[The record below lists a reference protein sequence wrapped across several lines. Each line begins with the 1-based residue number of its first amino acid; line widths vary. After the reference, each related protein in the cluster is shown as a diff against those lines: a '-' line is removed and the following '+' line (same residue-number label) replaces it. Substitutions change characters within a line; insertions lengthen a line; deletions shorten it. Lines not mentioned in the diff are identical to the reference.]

1 MAPLRAINE
10 TSCRPRAKEQL
21 RFIDGRVGEVEVVDV
36 FCQRQFGDAEPGS
49 GWTGPVSRRSPTAG
63 VQRGQAGSEC
73 TRLPVLVDAGTIR
86 SGERV
91 GGEAV
96 KSYPII
102 LGSG

>member
-36 FCQRQFGDAEPGS
+36 FCQRQFGDAELVADGPGLFLGDLRLQES
-49 GWTGPVSRRSPTAG
+49 SVA
-63 VQRGQAGSEC
+63 QAGSER